1 VAASP
6 PLAHAARQV
15 SPRDLLLLLGALVL
29 LVAWEVSGWD
39 LTLIRVYGGA
49 NGFAWRDHWFTSRVL
64 HEGGRWL
71 AGAILAVLA
80 WDAIIA
86 PLGGEASRRER
97 RYWLGVVIVAL
108 ALVPAIKRFTS
119 TSCPWDLAEFG
130 GAVAYVPH
138 WLPFVRDGGPGH
150 CFPSGHSVSAF
161 AFLGTYFLWRAH
173 NRSVARAML
182 AVIVGFGI
190 AYSWAQMARGA
201 HFASHGL
208 WSAWLCWAIAVVALR
223 YAPRLVGRARAMPPS
238 EPPAQRTRRGE
249 GCLPKSERSTE
260 EKVPAA
266 VSVLGSAVTEIDRS

>member
-1 VAASP
+1 VAHSP
-6 PLAHAARQV
+6 QLAHAARRV
-15 SPRDLLLLLGALVL
+15 SRRDLLLLAGALVL
-29 LVAWEVSGWD
+29 LAAWELSGWD
-39 LTLIRVYGGA
+39 LKLIRFFGDA
-49 NGFAWRDHWFTSRVL
+49 TGFGWRDHWLTSRVL

-80 WDAIIA
+80 WDAIS
-86 PLGGEASRRER
+86 PLGGGPSRRER
-97 RYWLGVVIVAL
+97 RYWLGVVIVTL
-108 ALVPAIKRFTS
+108 VLVPTIKRFTS

-173 NRSVARAML
+173 SRRVARAVL
-182 AVIVGFGI
+182 AATVVLGI

-208 WSAWLCWAIAVVALR
+208 WSAWLCWAMAVAALAR
-223 YAPRLVGRARAMPPS
+223 APRPSTERGDTRGPAITRWRAA
-238 EPPAQRTRRGE
+238 RGTS
-249 GCLPKSERSTE
+249 GSERSAQE
-260 EKVPAA
+260 QVPAA
-266 VSVLGSAVTEIDRS
+266 VSVLGPAVSEVDRP